1 MRKKAPRIPTFVSTL
16 VVGGEHSFVVEKL
29 DAQLRRHGLK
39 MTHHWEWKKKPKA
52 FVGRVDVVFLVT
64 DMVGHDLSDHVRDLA
79 YAREVPIIYG
89 TRKWATNKDR
99 LERAGFPEIVAVPP
113 LPSFLEEEPTEVVVA
128 PDPNPIPDLTP
139 DPTPDPTPEPPQQE
153 NNDMVAMP
161 QQRPNSV
168 RLRELYEAVILDAPN
183 ISNRDAFEKV
193 KELAE
198 GTDIRVGSE
207 RPDLLAAIRKDLG
220 VVMPKNT
227 RISLVK
233 EPVIVATVPTSEVP
247 PEVLAAA
254 PPRGTSYRAASPDL
268 RDLIRLMR
276 EAMAAENI
284 ESLTVTASSVKFRRV
299 VIEEGSF
306 DA

>member
-1 MRKKAPRIPTFVSTL
+1 
-16 VVGGEHSFVVEKL
+16 
-29 DAQLRRHGLK
+29 
-39 MTHHWEWKKKPKA
+39 
-52 FVGRVDVVFLVT
+52 
-64 DMVGHDLSDHVRDLA
+64 
-79 YAREVPIIYG
+79 
-89 TRKWATNKDR
+89 
-99 LERAGFPEIVAVPP
+99 
-113 LPSFLEEEPTEVVVA
+113 
-128 PDPNPIPDLTP
+128 
-139 DPTPDPTPEPPQQE
+139 
-153 NNDMVAMP
+153 MVAMP

-193 KELAE
+193 KELSE

-233 EPVIVATVPTSEVP
+233 EPIVVATVPTSEVP

-254 PPRGTSYRAASPDL
+254 PPRGTPYRVASPDL
-268 RDLIRLMR
+268 RDLVRLMR
-276 EAMAAENI
+276 EAMVAENI
-284 ESLTVTASSVKFRRV
+284 ESLTITGDSVKFRRI
-299 VIEEGSF
+299 VIEEGTF